1 MRSTRSSNDLAKI
14 FGKFRRCTIDR
25 KDQIFAELAALVK
38 TMYVEEKWI
47 IRIQTTRCQQNEAQ
61 QPENAT
67 AQPTAEQG
75 ADQTEQKQP
84 TSYAVRPIAK
94 RPLPPIGLHSDQNN
108 MLKVRN
114 YLNIAFM
121 LLAIV
126 GVILWTQLEES
137 RNIAYI
143 VLIVGVV
150 LKIAEVCIRLFK
162 K

>member
-1 MRSTRSSNDLAKI
+1 MNNQNTDNKI
-14 FGKFRRCTIDR
+14 
-25 KDQIFAELAALVK
+25 
-38 TMYVEEKWI
+38 
-47 IRIQTTRCQQNEAQ
+47 QQNEAQ

-75 ADQTEQKQP
+75 TEQTEQKQP
-84 TSYAVRPIAK
+84 TSYAVRPQHRRL
-94 RPLPPIGLHSDQNN
+94 RPLTYSDQNN

>member
-1 MRSTRSSNDLAKI
+1 MDNQNTDNKI
-14 FGKFRRCTIDR
+14 
-25 KDQIFAELAALVK
+25 
-38 TMYVEEKWI
+38 
-47 IRIQTTRCQQNEAQ
+47 QQNEAQ

-75 ADQTEQKQP
+75 AEQTEQKQP
-84 TSYAVRPIAK
+84 TSYAVRPQHRRL
-94 RPLPPIGLHSDQNN
+94 RPLAYSDQNN

-126 GVILWTQLEES
+126 GVILWTQLD
-137 RNIAYI
+137 IAYI

>member
-1 MRSTRSSNDLAKI
+1 ML
-14 FGKFRRCTIDR
+14 
-25 KDQIFAELAALVK
+25 
-38 TMYVEEKWI
+38 W
-47 IRIQTTRCQQNEAQ
+47 
-61 QPENAT
+61 
-67 AQPTAEQG
+67 
-75 ADQTEQKQP
+75 
-84 TSYAVRPIAK
+84 SYGVAGRLLLFSLFCSLLSCRLGCSV
-94 RPLPPIGLHSDQNN
+94 
-108 MLKVRN
+108 
-114 YLNIAFM
+114 FM

>member
-1 MRSTRSSNDLAKI
+1 MDHQNTDNKI
-14 FGKFRRCTIDR
+14 
-25 KDQIFAELAALVK
+25 
-38 TMYVEEKWI
+38 
-47 IRIQTTRCQQNEAQ
+47 QQNEAQ
-61 QPENAT
+61 QPANAT
-67 AQPTAEQG
+67 AQPSAE
-75 ADQTEQKQP
+75 QTEQKQP
-84 TSYAVRPIAK
+84 TSYAVRPQHRRL
-94 RPLPPIGLHSDQNN
+94 RPLAYSDQNN

>member
-1 MRSTRSSNDLAKI
+1 MDNQNTDNKI
-14 FGKFRRCTIDR
+14 
-25 KDQIFAELAALVK
+25 
-38 TMYVEEKWI
+38 
-47 IRIQTTRCQQNEAQ
+47 QQNEAK
-61 QPENAT
+61 QPANAT

-75 ADQTEQKQP
+75 AQKQP
-84 TSYAVRPIAK
+84 TSYAVRPQHRRL
-94 RPLPPIGLHSDQNN
+94 RPLAYSDQNN
-108 MLKVRN
+108 MQKVRN

>member
-1 MRSTRSSNDLAKI
+1 MDNQNTDNKI
-14 FGKFRRCTIDR
+14 
-25 KDQIFAELAALVK
+25 
-38 TMYVEEKWI
+38 
-47 IRIQTTRCQQNEAQ
+47 QQNEAQ

-75 ADQTEQKQP
+75 TEQTEQKQS
-84 TSYAVRPIAK
+84 TSYAVRPQHRRL
-94 RPLPPIGLHSDQNN
+94 RPLAYSDQNN

-126 GVILWTQLEES
+126 GVILWTQS

>member
-1 MRSTRSSNDLAKI
+1 MDNQNTDNKI
-14 FGKFRRCTIDR
+14 
-25 KDQIFAELAALVK
+25 
-38 TMYVEEKWI
+38 
-47 IRIQTTRCQQNEAQ
+47 QQNKAQ

-67 AQPTAEQG
+67 AEQG
-75 ADQTEQKQP
+75 TEQTEQKQP
-84 TSYAVRPIAK
+84 TSYAVRPQHRRL
-94 RPLPPIGLHSDQNN
+94 RPLAYSDQNN

>member
-1 MRSTRSSNDLAKI
+1 MLEVCPLIATDKPKLEVHFLGI
-14 FGKFRRCTIDR
+14 GIR
-25 KDQIFAELAALVK
+25 KQQTARLVFTSK
-38 TMYVEEKWI
+38 
-47 IRIQTTRCQQNEAQ
+47 
-61 QPENAT
+61 
-67 AQPTAEQG
+67 
-75 ADQTEQKQP
+75 TEQKQP
-84 TSYAVRPIAK
+84 TSYAVRPQHRRL
-94 RPLPPIGLHSDQNN
+94 RPLAYSDQNN

>member
-1 MRSTRSSNDLAKI
+1 MDNQNTDNKI
-14 FGKFRRCTIDR
+14 
-25 KDQIFAELAALVK
+25 
-38 TMYVEEKWI
+38 
-47 IRIQTTRCQQNEAQ
+47 QQNEAQ

-75 ADQTEQKQP
+75 TEQTEP
-84 TSYAVRPIAK
+84 SYAVRPQHRRL
-94 RPLPPIGLHSDQNN
+94 RPLAYSDQNN